1 MTQTRSYK
9 GCKLSYKG
17 GTQTDTTKLTRLY
30 TVTVGN
36 VTYHVHDDTM
46 TVGNVTYHVHDD
58 TMTVGNVTYHV
69 HDDTMTV
76 GNVRLGW
83 DFLAPK
89 FLQTALLTRIGYA
102 TEGALFILAHL
113 STDAVSALRGI
124 NKTV

>member
-30 TVTVGN
+30 TV
-36 VTYHVHDDTM
+36 
-46 TVGNVTYHVHDD
+46 
-58 TMTVGNVTYHV
+58 TVGNVTYHV